1 MASESTPIL
10 ILVSVIAGGIG
21 GALGSSFGDNPE
33 AAPQTSLTAEAP
45 TALED
50 PRVNRLSTDLA
61 QLQIDLDVM
70 RSEMAKA
77 SQARSEAPIAAT
89 TTAPT
94 PASNAAFG
102 GDIDA
107 AVNAVLE
114 QREAAKKQEEDARD
128 AERRAQR
135 SQRQVDRWKEE
146 LGLTDAQAHDMGLI
160 LAAQEDKTR
169 DMMREMR
176 DSGVVD
182 RDTMREMWTEMRE
195 STNTALS
202 GILTTDQMSQYEDSS
217 SRGGWGSWGRGGSD
231 RGGRGGGR
239 GGNEPF

>member
-21 GALGSSFGDNPE
+21 GALGSSFGDAPE

-77 SQARSEAPIAAT
+77 SQARSEAPVAAT
-89 TTAPT
+89 TTAPPPT
-94 PASNAAFG
+94 SNAAYG

-114 QREAAKKQEEDARD
+114 QREAVKKQEEDARD

-135 SQRQVDRWKEE
+135 QQRQADRWQEE

-160 LAAQEDKTR
+160 LAEQDDRTR

-176 DSGVVD
+176 DSGAMD
-182 RDTMREMWTEMRE
+182 RDTMREAWTELRE
-195 STNTALS
+195 ETSTALS
-202 GILTTDQMSQYEDSS
+202 GILTTDQLSQYQESS
-217 SRGGWGSWGRGGSD
+217 SRGWGGGRGGND
-231 RGGRGGGR
+231 RGNRGGGR